1 MLNRVMERML
11 LYGIPAIGTDGHE
24 KRDFLSEIRGT
35 FVPRSAEETEEDDL
49 DRAVQ
54 TVYAVI
60 PKRYTPPGGFC
71 RGMEL
76 VAQDGGRYRVLTPVL
91 CGGFWSLKC
100 SRTWL

>member
-1 MLNRVMERML
+1 M
-11 LYGIPAIGTDGHE
+11 AQ
-24 KRDFLSEIRGT
+24 KRGGKQRQDCVFCAVDR
-35 FVPRSAEETEEDDL
+35 

-60 PKRYTPPGGFC
+60 PKRYTPAGGFC
-71 RGMEL
+71 RGMEIL
-76 VAQDGGRYRVLTPVL
+76 AQDGGRYRILTPVL